1 MCHKNLLA
9 RLIFGMSAL
18 FFFPVCAADFPTKPI
33 QLVVPYG
40 AGPGDSLARILSVC
54 MAPRL
59 KQPVLVV
66 NKPGANAILGAKFVS
81 TASPDGHTIILAASA
96 TVTDLVTSR
105 NPAFDV
111 RTELEPITKLG
122 SGVQGLY
129 VNSTLPIQT
138 ITDLVN
144 YAKARPGQLNY
155 ATAGVGSVNHV
166 STEALSTT
174 TGIKMTHVPFPG
186 GTGPFLSALM
196 GGVVEVAMTDLG
208 GAQAALDS
216 GKIRLIGVMS
226 KERLQSRPH
235 VPTVIESFPS
245 MLPYLGTLW
254 FGFFAP
260 PKTPKDIM
268 VVLHT
273 EIVACLNEPITRAS
287 LKKFGYEDSQI
298 VANTPEQFRKSI
310 LEDIERLKDIVQR
323 ADIQLR

>member
-59 KQPVLVV
+59 KQPILVV
-66 NKPGANAILGAKFVS
+66 NKPGANAVLGAKFVS

-226 KERLQSRPH
+226 KERLQSRPL